1 MVTELVASGRW
12 TVVVPLA
19 VVTELDGLSN
29 QPTDLGQAAAEALS
43 YLITAVQT
51 QSTSLKVQTSK
62 GNYLK
67 SLSIRSEAT
76 TLGDGER
83 NMDDLIVRSALWQ
96 LDHFVD
102 RTGLLVA
109 SRSTTKR
116 TDKTSKVVLL
126 TFDRNSEST
135 CIVLYREFLFANL

>member
-1 MVTELVASGRW
+1 
-12 TVVVPLA
+12 
-19 VVTELDGLSN
+19 LDGLQN
-29 QPTDLGQAAAEALS
+29 QPTDLGHAAAEALN

-67 SLSIRSEAT
+67 SLSIRVEAT

-102 RTGLLVA
+102 RTGLLIA
-109 SRSTTKR
+109 SRNAVKR

-126 TFDRNSEST
+126 TFDRNMRVKARSRQLDAADEKDMAAIFSSPK
-135 CIVLYREFLFANL
+135 